1 MEENN
6 KNISQEETGNQVT
19 ESVAEENT
27 SSKTFT
33 QADVDKLIGD
43 RLKEV
48 REKLEKEKQE
58 EVARAT
64 ELAQLD
70 SKEREKKLAEL
81 HEKEIMEKDRALSL
95 RENKLEAID
104 VFSKNNIPVDMVD
117 YIVDVD
123 KEKTLNNADN
133 FVRKFNEQ
141 VSLAV
146 AEKLKGEAPKDITS
160 EKLAESTTTYR
171 NVI

>member
-1 MEENN
+1 MDEN

-19 ESVAEENT
+19 ETVAEENT

-33 QADVDKLIGD
+33 QEDVDRLIGD

-48 REKLEKEKQE
+48 REKLEREKQE

-70 SKEREKKLAEL
+70 SKEREKKLAEI

-104 VFSKNNIPVDMVD
+104 ILSKNNIPVSMVD
-117 YIVDVD
+117 YVVDVD

-133 FVRKFNEQ
+133 FVKAFNEQ

-146 AEKLKGEAPKDITS
+146 AEKLKGEAPRDITS
-160 EKLAESTTTYR
+160 EKTEPTKTYR
-171 NVI
+171 SVI